1 VSPAAERYESP
12 TEIPNSH
19 YTKTILKG
27 PFLCFSFAH
36 PFVRRSIHKRLP
48 CVRQKPLFNCVGV
61 VHSFGHVYILI
72 IHTRIRIMLWLCF
85 LSELYA
91 CFVLIPHRV
100 QVHKER
106 RHIHLYAYC
115 EAARSSKQ
123 LTKFCDVSPTE
134 ASELLRTHIVRF
146 PLTMLLKALLNKFSS
161 SHCAFERFHVKT
173 SHVNINYILY
183 SQKL

>member
-1 VSPAAERYESP
+1 MRQ
-12 TEIPNSH
+12 
-19 YTKTILKG
+19 TKATLQ
-27 PFLCFSFAH
+27 LCWGRAL
-36 PFVRRSIHKRLP
+36 IWA
-48 CVRQKPLFNCVGV
+48 CV
-61 VHSFGHVYILI
+61 HTYY
-72 IHTRIRIMLWLCF
+72 TRIRIMLWLCF

-100 QVHKER
+100 QVHKEK
-106 RHIHLYAYC
+106 RHIHLYMYC

-161 SHCAFERFHVKT
+161 SHSAFERFHVKT
-173 SHVNINYILY
+173 SHVNINCILY
-183 SQKL
+183 SQKLREENVILSQLITHKH